1 MRKILIVGAG
11 KMATNLCYNLHRRG
25 WEEVWIANRTYERA
39 EVLAQHFGYKAIG
52 LDQVLPEVD
61 LVVIAVRDDVLRDVA
76 DRLRLQ
82 AHNAIVVHTAA
93 MRPIAVLDRFARCG
107 LFYVLGSFSSERYTD
122 FAELP
127 IVVEGN
133 SEAVVGRLKALALEF
148 SERVY
153 ELDLQQ
159 RKWMHLAAVWANN
172 FTNHL
177 LGISQRLLCDASIP
191 EQIMHPII
199 RQTFERALVTDPR
212 DVQTGPALRGD
223 VETLRMH
230 RRMMRSWQGGSYA
243 ALYDLLSLSI
253 ARTHGVSL
261 QLTSTGGALSE
272 EE

>member
-1 MRKILIVGAG
+1 MRRILIVGAG
-11 KMATNLCYNLHRRG
+11 KMASNLCYNLYRRG
-25 WEEVWIANRTYERA
+25 WKEVWIANRTYERA
-39 EVLAQHFGYKAIG
+39 EVLAQRFGYKAIG
-52 LDQVLPEVD
+52 LDKALPEVD
-61 LVVIAVRDDVLRDVA
+61 LVVIAVRDDAIRDVA

-82 AHNAIVVHTAA
+82 TRNAIVVHTAA
-93 MRPIAVLDRFARCG
+93 MRTIAALDRFARYG
-107 LFYVLGSFSSERYTD
+107 LFYVLGSFSAEHYTD

-148 SERVY
+148 SDRVY

-177 LGISQRLLCDASIP
+177 LGISHHLLRDASIP

-199 RQTFERALVTDPR
+199 RQTFERALVSDPR

-223 VETLRMH
+223 VQTLRMH
-230 RRMMRSWQGGSYA
+230 RQMMHTWKEGSYA

-261 QLTSTGGALSE
+261 QLTSTSEALSE